1 MAISEKMHVSK
12 QTRTLGQAATERVT
26 LVQGNPPN
34 PEAFLSIRLWNTGQN
49 GQLVPLYWDSGT
61 PAVCLTADLIAASGG
76 EPVSSNGGVLVTSF
90 HSDHVAISAAR
101 RLQWAIQG
109 FTESRDLQG
118 ISVVVL
124 VHSAEELS
132 TGPAGDA
139 LRNALDQASGGQ
151 ILLTEKASQFFEDLP
166 GFASQTLDGTGLRE
180 LQWRSA
186 ESHATRSF
194 DEQWLTNYIQQQG
207 LEEQLSEP
215 PVHAEAPDQP
225 WKAESSAEDD
235 HEARS
240 GLSSPKVRW
249 AIGGVLAAALA
260 VGAVLF
266 FTRSGDKQ
274 TTQVADTHQTPSNTA
289 NSGENGAEPGGQ
301 LKQTPPEG
309 PSATNTTP
317 TQTHPTDNQPA
328 REKPSRND
336 KKEKKEKQQEA
347 AAATPPQEQP
357 PKPTPVTVAPPPPVD
372 NRSAKASS
380 KGCDIDSGQINSYL
394 GRADKALGSGN
405 YSAARRLYGEVLPCP
420 EGAAR
425 ARAGLERV
433 RDASGEGSEPQN

>member
-34 PEAFLSIRLWNTGQN
+34 REAFLSIRIWNTGEN

-109 FTESRDLQG
+109 FTENRDLQG

-235 HEARS
+235 REARS
-240 GLSSPKVRW
+240 GLSNPKVRW

-274 TTQVADTHQTPSNTA
+274 APQVADRHQPPSNSA
-289 NSGENGAEPGGQ
+289 NSGAGGAEPAVQ
-301 LKQTPPEG
+301 PKLTPPDEG
-309 PSATNTTP
+309 SAPKPPSGGT
-317 TQTHPTDNQPA
+317 PTDNTAKPKSA
-328 REKPSRND
+328 RERND
-336 KKEKKEKQQEA
+336 IKHHGDKPGNVAVDTGKDNG
-347 AAATPPQEQP
+347 TPVIIDHPPPPPP
-357 PKPTPVTVAPPPPVD
+357 PKPEPKT
-372 NRSAKASS
+372 SG